1 MPGLTGVGFS
11 WGVDRIYAVL
21 EELGLLLND
30 DIATTHV
37 MLTNLDKEAEQL
49 ALGIATQ
56 LRAQGIHT
64 EIYPVQERLKQQL
77 MYANKKNI
85 PFVVI
90 IGDEEKKI
98 GKFLLKEMRTGAQKL
113 YTLHELIAVLR

>member
-64 EIYPVQERLKQQL
+64 EIYPAQERLKQQL

-90 IGDEEKKI
+90 IGDEKKI

>member
-49 ALGIATQ
+49 ALSIATQ

-90 IGDEEKKI
+90 IGDEKKI